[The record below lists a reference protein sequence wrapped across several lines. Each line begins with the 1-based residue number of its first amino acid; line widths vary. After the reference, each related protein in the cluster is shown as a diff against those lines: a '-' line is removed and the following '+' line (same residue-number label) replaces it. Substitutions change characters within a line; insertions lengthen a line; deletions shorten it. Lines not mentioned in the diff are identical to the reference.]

1 MIMMPGEPQGRQG
14 GERKYETLGRML
26 ARDLAE
32 LLRHTPEEEY
42 HWADTQV
49 ALVEACHIA
58 WATGLLCDRKGHKV
72 GFRRLVERVCRT
84 LHVSVPR
91 NPSAVVGQ
99 ARRRKGV
106 RLGQLAA
113 RYELLRRQG
122 VGDPFRLDVRR
133 GSRHRRQK

>member
-1 MIMMPGEPQGRQG
+1 MIMMPGEPQDGPGGGRK
-14 GERKYETLGRML
+14 EETLGAML

-32 LLRHTPEEEY
+32 LLRHTPEEGY
-42 HWADTQV
+42 RWADTQA

-58 WATGLLCDRKGHKV
+58 WSTGLLCDRVGRKL
-72 GFRRLVERVCRT
+72 GFRKLVGWACRT

-106 RLGQLAA
+106 RLGTLAA

-133 GSRHRRQK
+133 GRSPRKP